1 MGNEIQVEE
10 ETKPSMTKQVLG
22 VIVVIGLLA
31 TVYGLQQL
39 SKVSGIQDREKAFG
53 KIFISKV
60 LPHKRAQIIYTYQ
73 DPKYRNLQHYSCSIM
88 PGQKVVRTS
97 GSPIGRSTPLS
108 SCKEHAIVFESKEE
122 AKRWVDRFPVD
133 KGVEIYWTKKS
144 TYLDH
149 RPQHADWL
157 PWVIG
162 GGLVMFA
169 GILALLLAAR
179 LKKNA
184 EDERAAKQSE

>member
-1 MGNEIQVEE
+1 MENEIQVEE
-10 ETKPSMTKQVLG
+10 ETKPSKTKQLIG

-53 KIFISKV
+53 KVIISKV
-60 LPHKRAQIIYTYQ
+60 LPHKRAQIIYKYQ

-88 PGQKVVRTS
+88 PGQNSIRIS
-97 GSPIGRSTPLS
+97 GSPIGRSTVLE
-108 SCKEHAIVFESKEE
+108 SCKEHAIGFESKEE

-149 RPQHADWL
+149 RPQHDAWL

-162 GGLVMFA
+162 GGLVMLA
-169 GILALLLAAR
+169 GILALLLIAR

-184 EDERAAKQSE
+184 EDERAAKKTE